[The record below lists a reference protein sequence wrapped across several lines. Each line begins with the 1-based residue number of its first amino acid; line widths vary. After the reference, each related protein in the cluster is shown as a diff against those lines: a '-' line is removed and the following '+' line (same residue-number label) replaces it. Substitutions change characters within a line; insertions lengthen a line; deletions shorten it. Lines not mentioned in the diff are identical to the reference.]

1 MQDQNQSSEQSGRVE
16 STNILVFLFKWR
28 WHIIVVCF
36 AAAAVASI
44 VSFVIE
50 EKFKSVVIMFATTQH
65 SIGEQFY
72 EETKKEDLM
81 EYGEKEDAE
90 RLLQILN
97 SDRIR
102 NRVIEKYDLWSHY
115 EIDLTE
121 PGANTLMQKE
131 YDSNVSSKLTRF
143 GSIEIDVLDKKSTFA
158 RDMANDISQLLD
170 SVSNKLRNDRA
181 MQAFHLAESSLT
193 QVQEE
198 ITQLEDSMAYLQRKG
213 VYDYPTQIEGLNE
226 QYATAIVE
234 GQPKRAE
241 EIRKR
246 MSVISESGNLYN
258 KLFALLEAAYERE
271 TILKRRYDLMKID
284 ATSQLPS
291 AFVVD
296 YASASDKKAYPVRWL
311 IVVMTVASTFVLM
324 VIGILMLES
333 FRTLKSEGKI

>member
-1 MQDQNQSSEQSGRVE
+1 MQNQNRGSEPTGRLE

-28 WHIIVVCF
+28 WHIIIVCF
-36 AAAAVASI
+36 AAAVVASI

-50 EKFKSVVIMFATTQH
+50 EKFRSSVIMFATPQH

-72 EETKKEDLM
+72 EETKKEDLL

-102 NRVIEKYDLWSHY
+102 NRIIEKYDLWKHY
-115 EIDLTE
+115 GIDPE
-121 PGANTLMQKE
+121 HPGANALMQKE

-143 GSIEIDVLDKKSTFA
+143 GSIEVDVLDKKNTLA
-158 RDMANDISQLLD
+158 RDMANDIAQLLD

-181 MQAFHLAESSLT
+181 MQAFRLAEVSLQ
-193 QVQEE
+193 QVQDE
-198 ITQLEDSMAYLQRKG
+198 ITQLEDSMAYLQHKG

-226 QYATAIVE
+226 QYGTAIVE

-241 EIRKR
+241 EIRQR
-246 MSVISESGNLYN
+246 MSEISKSGNLYN

-271 TILKRRYDLMKID
+271 TVLKKRYDLMKID
-284 ATSQLPS
+284 ATSQLS
-291 AFVVD
+291 SVFVVD
-296 YASASDKKAYPVRWL
+296 NASASDKKAYPVRWL
-311 IVVMTVASTFVLM
+311 IVVMSVASTFVLM
-324 VIGILMLES
+324 VIGILMLEN
-333 FRTLKSEGKI
+333 FRTLKAEGKI